1 MSAGAGGRSVAHA
14 AKVVSEH
21 VRGEREPAA
30 DDLAEG
36 GQIRHDA
43 VVLLGAPVGEAEAGD
58 DLVEDQRHAVPR
70 GDLPYALEEAGL
82 RHHQPLQR
90 LHDHRGQVVVMRL
103 DHGLGLG
110 HVVEGRDQDLAL
122 DGVGNA
128 RRVRGGGGERLG
140 RPGPDAHQGVVVDA
154 VEAALELED
163 LVALPEGARH
173 AEREEGRLAAA
184 AAETDLLG
192 ARDGP
197 AELLGEG
204 QGRLAELEVRR
215 ALAELGLDRGDHR
228 GMGMAQH
235 EGAAAQDVV
244 NVLAA
249 REVIEPR
256 PPGLAHDEGQL
267 LRGVVSPQDA
277 SGEHPHRRL
286 EQRFFFRTAASR
298 TCHSTSLRCGDW
310 TVLYRKSDP
319 GRKGRPYSGKA

>member
-1 MSAGAGGRSVAHA
+1 
-14 AKVVSEH
+14 
-21 VRGEREPAA
+21 
-30 DDLAEG
+30 
-36 GQIRHDA
+36 
-43 VVLLGAPVGEAEAGD
+43 
-58 DLVEDQRHAVPR
+58 
-70 GDLPYALEEAGL
+70 
-82 RHHQPLQR
+82 
-90 LHDHRGQVVVMRL
+90 
-103 DHGLGLG
+103 
-110 HVVEGRDQDLAL
+110 
-122 DGVGNA
+122 
-128 RRVRGGGGERLG
+128 
-140 RPGPDAHQGVVVDA
+140 VDA

-163 LVALPEGARH
+163 LVALAEGAGD

-267 LRGVVSPQDA
+267 LRGVVPPQDA
-277 SGEHPHRRL
+277 SREDPHRGL
-286 EQRFFFRTAASR
+286 EQSFFFRTAAGR

-319 GRKGRPYSGKA
+319 GRKGALTRPGKSLKGQAA